1 MGFQCTPSSLQKM
14 ACFETT
20 HFAVVAR
27 CMFFFS
33 FLPYPAIALSGK
45 RACNSS
51 HINHGK
57 CLAMNMSLSSMWNLW
72 KSMGCQWR
80 NGDGTCW
87 VHTSP
92 WKVASVWVLTCLHRV
107 SSAHYTHWFLLTPV
121 GNSVSNVPENFNLL
135 TPRLEWLFFLRRF
148 IATHVTSKPNI

>member
-72 KSMGCQWR
+72 LTEQGVPMTQWWWYLLGSHFTMEGFLR
-80 NGDGTCW
+80 
-87 VHTSP
+87 
-92 WKVASVWVLTCLHRV
+92 AVLTCLHWV
-107 SSAHYTHWFLLTPV
+107 SSAHNYTHWFVSGLTPV
-121 GNSVSNVPENFNLL
+121 GNSVIQRPWKFWFVNATTRMVVFSSKIHSN
-135 TPRLEWLFFLRRF
+135 TCDW
-148 IATHVTSKPNI
+148 